1 MRHPPHHHDHH
12 HPAWSRTRPPDIL
25 PGLRPVSSSAQNSQG
40 ALLFPISTMS
50 MIIIIAIIM
59 LVMMIMVIMTIMIII
74 VMFTMITMI
83 LMIMVMI
90 ITITMMLLWL
100 SQLLWWP
107 WLRCWFLRGPDWLK
121 PTVQWDGFQFS
132 RFGPLL
138 PISDFLSLIIFLF
151 KFCPFLF
158 GCFFRV
164 LYISYLI
171 LFV

>member
-1 MRHPPHHHDHH
+1 MV
-12 HPAWSRTRPPDIL
+12 I
-25 PGLRPVSSSAQNSQG
+25 V
-40 ALLFPISTMS
+40 
-50 MIIIIAIIM
+50 IIITIIISII
-59 LVMMIMVIMTIMIII
+59 VIIVNITMMI
-74 VMFTMITMI
+74 TMITMI

-164 LYISYLI
+164 LYISYPFCLVGTPFF
-171 LFV
+171 LFFCTERKPSLNWSIYHLQAKKRQVQCYR